1 MPPGSEG
8 VGAEG
13 GWVVDT
19 IAEGAAEFFGIVDSF
34 AMGVTIYFFSL
45 SKRLLSYLIFGAY
58 LIFRSA
64 TPRSLHITMKSHSPN
79 VYFIL
84 GYRVFVLFIFQHGTL
99 ILVLITDS

>member
-34 AMGVTIYFFSL
+34 AMGVTIDFFSL
-45 SKRLLSYLIFGAY
+45 SKRLLSYLI
-58 LIFRSA
+58 LS
-64 TPRSLHITMKSHSPN
+64 
-79 VYFIL
+79 
-84 GYRVFVLFIFQHGTL
+84 
-99 ILVLITDS
+99 LVLTLSLDPRLHGVFTSL